1 MAKGSWA
8 ATSASAIIVPADD
21 YREVLLIQKIT
32 NTVAV
37 ALGIGEAAEAGKG
50 IQMSAVGDA
59 VILRGPAAR
68 HAIYAIGNTGVGTYQ
83 DGNVDYRPGP
93 YVIEA

>member
-8 ATSASAIIVPADD
+8 ATASSAIIVAADD
-21 YREVLLIQKIT
+21 HRDVLLIQKIT

-50 IQMSAVGDA
+50 IQMSAVGDT

-68 HAIYAIGNTGVGTYQ
+68 HAIYAIGNTGAGTYQ
-83 DGNVDYRPGP
+83 DGDVSFIHGP
-93 YVIEA
+93 YVPA